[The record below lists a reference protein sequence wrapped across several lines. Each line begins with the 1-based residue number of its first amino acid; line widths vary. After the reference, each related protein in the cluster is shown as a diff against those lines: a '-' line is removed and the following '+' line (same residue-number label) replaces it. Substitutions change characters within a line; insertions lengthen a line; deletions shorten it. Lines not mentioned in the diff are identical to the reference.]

1 MRRVLGSDLVAIY
14 LGGSYATGDFV
25 PGASDYDLLVVT
37 AREPTAEQVAQLRA
51 YHAKLARR
59 DPESLLLEGDYDPID
74 ALVPEGTT
82 RPVWWFRE
90 GTLRGPEFML
100 SADNIMNMRDVGV
113 TVLGPTA
120 CELLPP
126 VTHDQVRAAV
136 REMLAEEPDR
146 SSERA
151 AAREVLG
158 IARSLAALESGA
170 PTSNAAGLRWAVEH
184 LDPKWHDLLRHA
196 MAVRSG
202 KVNAN
207 GDRVRRGLDELRA
220 SLGLNE
226 ASR

>member
-1 MRRVLGSDLVAIY
+1 MRRLLGKDLIAIY

-37 AREPTAEQVAQLRA
+37 AGEPTADQVARLRA
-51 YHAKLARR
+51 YHADLARR

-90 GTLRGPEFML
+90 GALRGPEFML
-100 SADNIMNMRDVGV
+100 SADNIMNMRDVGLV
-113 TVLGPTA
+113 VVGPTA
-120 CELLPP
+120 REVLPP
-126 VTHDQVRAAV
+126 VTQDQVRAAV

-146 SSERA
+146 SSERT

-158 IARSLAALESGA
+158 IARSLAALESGE
-170 PTSNAAGLRWAVEH
+170 PTSNAAGLRWALEH
-184 LDPKWHDLLRHA
+184 LDPKWHDVLRLA

-202 KVNAN
+202 SVKASA
-207 GDRVRRGLDELRA
+207 DRLRRALDELRA

-226 ASR
+226 PSR